1 MNNNKS
7 LTTSKSFCK
16 VCFDAGKPE
25 AFYTNHFVKSE
36 PGPKGKVVC
45 PTLLSMKCSYCKDTG
60 HTVKYCAKASN
71 KNKIE
76 KNEPAINAK
85 TTKKNMKTKKNV
97 SNRFTTLDSDED
109 NNDHEELEDGEVKD
123 DFPPLCYTSIPNNS
137 APLET
142 SYAATVSALN
152 NTSYVPHD
160 FKTHRWADDEL
171 TDDDEDEL
179 RMKYKRVC
187 KPPLKNNFIIHI
199 HDHDKLDDLSD
210 TSFHD
215 YDGYDDGD
223 DYSET
228 YLYDKG
234 YAAVD
239 NDEDCYDYY
248 DYAPADILNSVTCVN
263 WRNGCR

>member
-1 MNNNKS
+1 MNNNNKTS
-7 LTTSKSFCK
+7 SKSFCK
-16 VCFDAGKPE
+16 VCFDAGKSE
-25 AFYTNHFVKSE
+25 SFYTNHFVKSE

-76 KNEPAINAK
+76 KTESA
-85 TTKKNMKTKKNV
+85 TTANTTQKNMKTKKNV
-97 SNRFTTLDSDED
+97 SNRFTTLDSDD
-109 NNDHEELEDGEVKD
+109 DDHDELEDGEVKD
-123 DFPPLCYTSIPNNS
+123 DFPPLCYISIPNNS

-152 NTSYVPHD
+152 DTSSYVPHD

-171 TDDDEDEL
+171 TDDDDDEI
-179 RMKYKRVC
+179 RMKYKRVY
-187 KPPLKNNFIIHI
+187 KRPLINNYIIH
-199 HDHDKLDDLSD
+199 DSDKYDNLSD

-215 YDGYDDGD
+215 YNGYDDGD

-234 YAAVD
+234 YALAD
-239 NDEDCYDYY
+239 KDGDCYDYY
-248 DYAPADILNSVTCVN
+248 DYEPADILKSVSCVN
-263 WRNGCR
+263 WKK